1 LRQLGDPLHDVA
13 PQDLAD
19 RIRAGD
25 RQAETELV
33 RRYSRPIMTLLRHR
47 TGNVQRAEDLHQDT
61 FFVVLQRLRT
71 SGIDDPA
78 HVSAFLHQTAI
89 NLLIG
94 DNRREARRKTQPDLD
109 LIDIQPDAS
118 ADQLRTLIR
127 EEADGAVRAMIQEM
141 NTPRD
146 KELLYRFYILQ
157 QEKPLI
163 CKAMALSVEGFDHVI
178 SRARRRFRELI
189 VQKNPSADLLETDR

>member
-1 LRQLGDPLHDVA
+1 MRQLGDSLQDLA
-13 PQDLAD
+13 PQDLVD

-25 RQAETELV
+25 KRAETELV

-78 HVSAFLHQTAI
+78 RVSAFLHQTAI

-94 DNRREARRKTQPDLD
+94 ENRREARRKTQPDAD
-109 LIDIQPDAS
+109 LIDVQPDAS
-118 ADQLRTLIR
+118 ADQLRALIR
-127 EEADGAVRAMIQEM
+127 AEADGAVRTMIQELT
-141 NTPRD
+141 TPRD

-163 CKAMALSVEGFDHVI
+163 CKAMTLSFDSFDRVI
-178 SRARRRFRELI
+178 SRARKRFRALI
-189 VQKNPSADLLETDR
+189 AQKRPSADLLGGDG